1 LIDRLKNF
9 LDKYELKGKTILV
22 GFSGGFDSMC
32 LLDMLFRISEEYSLK
47 VVAAHL
53 NHNWRGEEALQ
64 EQENCK
70 AFCDDRRIEFYTK
83 TASAAL
89 KQTETVARALRYKF
103 FDEAINKYNADA
115 FFTAHNKNDN
125 AETILYRIV
134 KGTGV
139 NGLRGISE
147 KRDIFYRPLLNI
159 SRVEI
164 EKYCEENELSPN
176 FDSSN
181 NDIKYKRNFI
191 RHKILPMLEKINPD
205 VMEALS
211 SLINLAN
218 EDYDVVE
225 EYLDEL
231 RKTVFDKKSIIT
243 QEFLKLSQNVQRRII
258 YDWVLEHGLDYD
270 YDVIN
275 RICMFIDDNK
285 NSKSGTSKSLSA
297 DSWLFV
303 NKDVVEIINKTKKLE
318 EEVTVRVCG
327 EYKIGDYIFELCGYT
342 GEEIE
347 EFPDDSMCYSYV
359 DLSGVDI
366 DFVLRT
372 RRDGDIINPLGMAG
386 TMKLK
391 KYFTGKAIP
400 KHIKENLILLCKE
413 NEVLWVPGYGLSD
426 KIIVDKNPTHVLVLR
441 KCE

>member
-1 LIDRLKNF
+1 MIDRLKNF
-9 LDKYELKGKTILV
+9 LDKYNLKGKTILV

-32 LLDMLFRISEEYSLK
+32 LLDMLFKIEAEYSLK
-47 VVAAHL
+47 VVAVHL

-64 EQENCK
+64 EQEKCK
-70 AFCDDRRIEFYTK
+70 AFCEDRRIEFYTK
-83 TASAAL
+83 TASAGL

-103 FDEAINKYNADA
+103 FDEAIDKYKADA

-139 NGLRGISE
+139 NGLRGIAE
-147 KRDIFYRPLLNI
+147 HREIFYRPLLNI
-159 SRVEI
+159 SRAEI
-164 EKYCEENELSPN
+164 EKYCEDNELSPN

-191 RHKILPMLEKINPD
+191 RHKVIPMLEKINPD

-231 RKTVFDKKSIIT
+231 RKIIFDKKSIIT

-275 RICMFIDDNK
+275 RICMFINENK
-285 NSKSGTSKSLSA
+285 NSKSGMSKSLSA
-297 DSWLFV
+297 ESWLFV
-303 NKDVVEIINKTKKLE
+303 NRDVVEIINKTKKLE
-318 EEVTVRVCG
+318 DEVTVRVCG

-342 GEEIE
+342 GEEID

-359 DLSGVDI
+359 DLSRVDI

-413 NEVLWVPGYGLSD
+413 NEILWVPGYGLSD
-426 KIIVDKNPTHVLVLR
+426 KIIVDKNPTHVLILR

>member
-1 LIDRLKNF
+1 MIDKLKKF
-9 LDKYELKGKTILV
+9 LDKYNLKGKTILV

-32 LLDMLFRISEEYSLK
+32 LLDMLFKVSDEYSLK
-47 VVAAHL
+47 LVAVHL
-53 NHNWRGEEALQ
+53 NHNWRGEEASR

-83 TASAAL
+83 TASAEM
-89 KQTETVARALRYKF
+89 KQTETIARALRYKF
-103 FDEAINKYNADA
+103 FDEAIKKYNADA

-134 KGTGV
+134 KGTGI
-139 NGLRGISE
+139 NGLRGIAE
-147 KRDIFYRPLLNI
+147 KRGIFLRPLLDI
-159 SRVEI
+159 SRDEI

-176 FDSSN
+176 NDSSN
-181 NDIKYKRNFI
+181 SDIKYKRNFI
-191 RHKILPMLEKINPD
+191 RHKIIPMLKKINPE
-205 VMEALS
+205 VMESLA
-211 SLINLAN
+211 SLINIAN

-225 EYLDEL
+225 EYLDEK
-231 RKTVFDKKSIIT
+231 RKIIFDDKTIKT
-243 QEFLKLSQNVQRRII
+243 QEFLKLSLNVQRRII
-258 YDWVLEHGLDYD
+258 YDWILDYGLDYD

-275 RICMFIDDNK
+275 RICQFISDNK
-285 NSKSGTSKSLSA
+285 NSKSGMSKSLSA

-303 NKDVVEIINKTKKLE
+303 NRDVTEIIKKTKKLE
-318 EEVTVRVCG
+318 DEVSVRVCG

-342 GEEIE
+342 GDEIE
-347 EFPDDSMCYSYV
+347 DFPDDSMCYSYV
-359 DLSGVDI
+359 DLSNVDI

-386 TMKLK
+386 SMKLK

-400 KHIKENLILLCKE
+400 KHIKDNLILLCKE

-426 KIIVDKNPTHVLVLR
+426 KIIVDKTPTHVLVLR
-441 KCE
+441 KR